1 METLHFLKFWKPNN
15 ASTIAV
21 PSPLV
26 ETDNEVEEEEED
38 SFFDLELSFDIMN
51 KNDANKACTDDATP
65 QESNRLDSIPKSNNS
80 AKKAGCT
87 EPCLSKPPL
96 SLSPSDPISK
106 RKILPIEPIFKP
118 QSPISLLKSAP
129 KFGAFMLKTPKAT
142 KTTAKKTEKTRE
154 AESKVL
160 METQKQKTK
169 EGNLFGVKLLNT
181 EEHQN
186 PSKLTRENSSRRK
199 GSRQQ
204 NQSSEDS
211 KTERFSKDMI
221 QKYLNLIKPLYMKV
235 SKKCSEKVKPSGNI
249 PMSSPNCSPAV
260 PVLSMCS
267 PKKDKQGNIPAGIR
281 VVCKNLG
288 KSKSATTMA
297 VAPQVKRRDDSLLLQ
312 HDGIQS
318 AILHCKRSFNSRDSS
333 SLSRSASDSSSMNS
347 YSTDCSLL
355 SRFASESHDKSAR
368 SSIEE
373 GVCAE
378 I

>member
-26 ETDNEVEEEEED
+26 ETDHEVEEEEEEEED

-80 AKKAGCT
+80 AKKPAV
-87 EPCLSKPPL
+87 PNP
-96 SLSPSDPISK
+96 
-106 RKILPIEPIFKP
+106 P
-118 QSPISLLKSAP
+118 QSPIALLKSAP
-129 KFGAFMLKTPKAT
+129 KFGAFMLKKPKAT
-142 KTTAKKTEKTRE
+142 KTTAKKTEKTGE

-160 METQKQKTK
+160 METQKQKSK

-186 PSKLTRENSSRRK
+186 PSKLTRENSSRRN

-249 PMSSPNCSPAV
+249 PMSSPNCSPAM

-267 PKKDKQGNIPAGIR
+267 PKKEKQGNIPVGMR

-288 KSKSATTMA
+288 KSKSTTTKA

-347 YSTDCSLL
+347 YSTDSSLL

>member
-1 METLHFLKFWKPNN
+1 
-15 ASTIAV
+15 
-21 PSPLV
+21 
-26 ETDNEVEEEEED
+26 
-38 SFFDLELSFDIMN
+38 
-51 KNDANKACTDDATP
+51 
-65 QESNRLDSIPKSNNS
+65 
-80 AKKAGCT
+80 
-87 EPCLSKPPL
+87 
-96 SLSPSDPISK
+96 
-106 RKILPIEPIFKP
+106 
-118 QSPISLLKSAP
+118 
-129 KFGAFMLKTPKAT
+129 MLKTPKAT